1 MLYITESILSSPFFP
16 RSKAALISVSRNMFI
31 FPYKEFKASV
41 GYLYDSVSD
50 IAMELENIDEA
61 MKIASRAME

>member
-1 MLYITESILSSPFFP
+1 M
-16 RSKAALISVSRNMFI
+16 
-31 FPYKEFKASV
+31 

-61 MKIASRAME
+61 MKIASRSRE